1 MLSQEY
7 KQSYY
12 KGENFEAFQVMDWFM
27 DELQGVNA
35 FYACNVIKYLLRYD
49 SKGTP
54 IQDLKK
60 AIYYAS
66 LVSVEITEVVYQ
78 PALIEP
84 IINDFRRN
92 KNDLEQLWFAE
103 SVSHF
108 LKAIYCGYQSDIDE
122 AITAMKKLKGF
133 YQ

>member
-12 KGENFEAFQVMDWFM
+12 KGKNFEAFQVMDWFM

-92 KNDLEQLWFAE
+92 KNDLEQFWFAE
-103 SVSHF
+103 SVRHF
-108 LKAIYCGYQSDIDE
+108 LKAIYCGYQSNIDE
-122 AITAMKKLKGF
+122 AITAMKKLKGL
-133 YQ
+133 Y

>member
-12 KGENFEAFQVMDWFM
+12 KGKNFEAFQVMDWFM

-92 KNDLEQLWFAE
+92 KNDLEQFWFAE
-103 SVSHF
+103 SVRNF
-108 LKAIYCGYQSDIDE
+108 LKAIYCGYQSNIDE
-122 AITAMKKLKGF
+122 AITAMKKLKGL
-133 YQ
+133 Y

>member
-27 DELQGVNA
+27 DDLQGVNA

-54 IQDLKK
+54 KQDLKK

-84 IINDFRRN
+84 IINDFTRN
-92 KNDLEQLWFAE
+92 KNDLEQLWFAK
-103 SVSHF
+103 SVRHF

-122 AITAMKKLKGF
+122 AITAMKNLKGL
-133 YQ
+133 Y

>member
-12 KGENFEAFQVMDWFM
+12 KGKNFEAFQVMDWFM

-84 IINDFRRN
+84 IINDFKRN
-92 KNDLEQLWFAE
+92 KNDLEQFWFAE
-103 SVSHF
+103 SVRHF
-108 LKAIYCGYQSDIDE
+108 LKAIYCGYQSNIDE
-122 AITAMKKLKGF
+122 AITAMKKLKGL
-133 YQ
+133 Y